1 MTNHL
6 LAAAKLARSAAHHA
20 AAAGDRAAYWGLLA
34 QTEYLGGDPELG
46 DRFDSLSI
54 KYKTGLL
61 LPPA

>member
-1 MTNHL
+1 MTDHL
-6 LAAAKLARSAAHHA
+6 LTASKLARSAAHHA
-20 AAAGDRAAYWGLLA
+20 AAAGDHSAYWALLA

-46 DRFDSLSI
+46 DRFDSLSM